1 MSGLVE
7 MSGPNLLLRSLLD
20 WPIWSPLLFALLVG
34 LAVLFVW
41 MAFAPAST
49 KQVVQK
55 RAEGYLKREA
65 TPSDPRLEG
74 SFFSR
79 VILSFLRGILR
90 FLGRLLPGRNVEAT
104 RKMLI
109 YAGEPGG
116 LTPLDFFG
124 LQILMIVLPAGIYL
138 LAIGLKQPLTLAL
151 RNTLLIA
158 MLGFMLPRFWLR
170 SRVRR
175 RQHEIARALPDA
187 LDMMTIGVE
196 AGLAFESA
204 MLRVGEQWRNALTQE
219 FERAVAEMRVGT
231 PRDLALQRMVE
242 RTGVPDLETFVAVL
256 VQSNQLGV
264 PISQVLHAQ
273 AAEMRLKRRQR
284 AEELARQAGVKMV
297 FPLIFFIFP
306 AMIVVMLGPAI
317 PIIAQVFASMRA
329 SVTGLSLQ

>member
-1 MSGLVE
+1 MSALGH
-7 MSGPNLLLRSLLD
+7 MSGPNLLLVSLLD
-20 WPIWSPLLFALLVG
+20 WPIWSPLVFALLVG
-34 LAVLFVW
+34 LAVLCVW

-49 KQVVQK
+49 KKTVQA
-55 RAEGYLKREA
+55 RAEGYLKRENI
-65 TPSDPRLEG
+65 PSDPRVEG

-79 VILSFLRGILR
+79 VILPFLRGILR
-90 FLGRLLPGRNVEAT
+90 SLGHLLPGRNVEAT
-104 RKMLI
+104 RRMLI

-138 LAIGLKQPLTLAL
+138 LTIGLKQPPTLAF
-151 RNTLLIA
+151 RNALLIA

-204 MLRVGEQWRNALTQE
+204 MLRVGERWHNALTRE

-231 PRDLALQRMVE
+231 PRDVALQRMVE

-317 PIIAQVFASMRA
+317 PIIGEFLGTMRA
-329 SVTGLSLQ
+329 SVTSFPLQ